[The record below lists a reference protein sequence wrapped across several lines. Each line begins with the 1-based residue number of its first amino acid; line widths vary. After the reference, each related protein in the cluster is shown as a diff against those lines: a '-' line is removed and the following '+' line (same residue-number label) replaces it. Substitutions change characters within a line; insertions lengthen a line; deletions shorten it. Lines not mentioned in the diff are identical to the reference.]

1 MIMRNELTSNLPP
14 GDEQPGTLD
23 SSFLLAGVKGDS
35 ASDIFNS
42 YFLSF
47 TDKIIR
53 TRTKDVVC

>member
-1 MIMRNELTSNLPP
+1 MTSNLPP
-14 GDEQPGTLD
+14 GEEKPGTLD

-35 ASDIFNS
+35 APDIFNS